1 MDTQTT
7 NKPPNQVFK
16 IITLNARGL
25 NQKSKRNDI
34 FQEIVNNSCD
44 VLLIQEA
51 CCISQEVF
59 NTWAMELQAKGVI
72 SFSPRFNTRGTAI
85 FVRDKMDFEIE
96 RTHHCADD
104 AGYAVAIDLCK
115 K

>member
-59 NTWAMELQAKGVI
+59 NTWAMELQQKGLLAWVQDSSI
-72 SFSPRFNTRGTAI
+72 LDVLQFVSEIKWILKLNAHITAPMML
-85 FVRDKMDFEIE
+85 VM
-96 RTHHCADD
+96 
-104 AGYAVAIDLCK
+104 L
-115 K
+115 